1 MLQYR
6 GNPCYSLDIRLR
18 KALAMDTSNDQE
30 NHFKRTLLSL
40 LTFVLWLVTV
50 GLGFWAATAIR
61 EAVDM
66 QLVAV
71 ISQRIEDQ
79 QMGTAS
85 GGGWRSIVNYATI
98 GIGIL
103 VWIGLIVIGGM
114 EYHFKRVGERASYRL
129 FAWTIGIEIVIIVV
143 CTLITGRLF

>member
-1 MLQYR
+1 
-6 GNPCYSLDIRLR
+6 
-18 KALAMDTSNDQE
+18 MDTST
-30 NHFKRTLLSL
+30 NHEAGFKKTLLFL

-61 EAVDM
+61 EAVDV

-71 ISQRIEDQ
+71 IAQRIENQ
-79 QMGTAS
+79 QMGTAT
-85 GGGWRSIVNYATI
+85 GGGWRSIINYTTI
-98 GIGIL
+98 GIGVL

-114 EYHFKRVGERASYRL
+114 EYHFKRVGERNSYRL

-143 CTLITGRLF
+143 SSLLLNV